1 MNSGLQPEL
10 ESKRIEKAQ
19 TRKLLYQLIAT
30 TLILWA
36 LLIFH
41 RLHPSPLIRWAL
53 LATILPYG
61 FLIYR
66 LAQRARNL
74 KSILP
79 PGMES
84 KRIAIAKTH
93 NRFLLTL
100 MLSVFAGWFVVAL
113 TASHQRFV
121 FWAALFVSALVI
133 GWGIYYVIQRDN
145 ALCQKLGYICPHC
158 HKPLYEARANTYLTG
173 LCPKCKRSVVPDSLA
188 SRAAAN

>member
-1 MNSGLQPEL
+1 MSSDLHPEL

-30 TLILWA
+30 SLILWA

-41 RLHPSPLIRWAL
+41 RLHPSPSLRWIM
-53 LATILPYG
+53 LATFLPYG

-79 PGMES
+79 PDMES

-100 MLSVFAGWFVVAL
+100 MSSVFAGWLVVVL
-113 TASHQRFV
+113 TASHQPFV
-121 FWAALFVSALVI
+121 LWATLFISALVI

-158 HKPLYEARANTYLTG
+158 HKPLYEAHASTYLTG